1 MDILKTVKNFL
12 DSENR
17 LTAFPAKRKMKLYA
31 LYYLSTKF
39 EENKVYTEKEVNEL
53 LNTWSCFHD
62 PATMRRELSD
72 QRFIDR
78 KRDGC
83 AYWLSENRPDVS
95 ELETL

>member
-1 MDILKTVKNFL
+1 MDILKILKNFL
-12 DSENR
+12 DTEDR
-17 LTAFPAKRKMKLYA
+17 LTAYPAKRKMQLYA

-53 LNTWSCFHD
+53 LNTWSCFRD
-62 PATMRRELSD
+62 PATLRRELYD
-72 QRFIDR
+72 LRFIDR
-78 KRDGC
+78 KRDGG